1 METVQDTI
9 ERIRKQ
15 SNNNILSELEN
26 IAWGDT
32 PEATIAAIQSAPVQ
46 QAIMEQ
52 ANSGSLVGNT
62 LGAFGIGAVW
72 DALLRL
78 FHLSAGGITIPL
90 LTSLISV

>member
-15 SNNNILSELEN
+15 SNSNILSELEN

-62 LGAFGIGAVW
+62 LGAFGIGAANMLNNT
-72 DALLRL
+72 AL
-78 FHLSAGGITIPL
+78 GGGALKFGTHY
-90 LTSLISV
+90 